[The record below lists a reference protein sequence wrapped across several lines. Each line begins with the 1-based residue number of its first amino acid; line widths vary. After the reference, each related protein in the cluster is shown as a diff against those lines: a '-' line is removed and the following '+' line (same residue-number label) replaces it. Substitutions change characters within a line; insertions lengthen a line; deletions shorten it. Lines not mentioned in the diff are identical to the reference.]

1 MKKNKFS
8 LGLISLIILTGCST
22 PKDVA
27 YFQDTVEAVIPIS
40 NPQQIRIE
48 PNDKLSII
56 VKSVDSKLSNMFNLP
71 IYTERVGRMSETVT
85 GADQSMLGNYT
96 NISEGMSFYTVSPEG
111 FIDFPV
117 LGNLY
122 VKGMTRSEL
131 SGFIKG
137 ELMGKDLV
145 KDPIVTVEFLNLGVS
160 IMGEVNFPGRYS
172 IKEDQVSI
180 LEALSMAGDLKIQGK
195 RENVAVLRE
204 EPDGLHAYRVDLT
217 NFQELAGSPAYYL
230 KQGDIIYVEPNDIR
244 KRETTNNGNNVLS
257 TSFWISAAGL
267 LTSVVTTIA
276 VFVR

>member
-27 YFQDTVEAVIPIS
+27 YFQDTVETVIPIS

-71 IYTERVGRMSETVT
+71 IYTERVGRVSETVT
-85 GADQSMLGNYT
+85 GTDQSMLGSYT
-96 NISEGMSFYTVSPEG
+96 NLSEGMSFYTVSPEG
-111 FIDFPV
+111 YIDFPV

-131 SGFIKG
+131 AGFIKG

-160 IMGEVNFPGRYS
+160 IMGEVNSPGRYS
-172 IKEDQVSI
+172 IKEDQVNI
-180 LEALSMAGDLKIQGK
+180 LEALSMAGDLTIQGK

-204 EPDGLHAYRVDLT
+204 ESDGLHSYRVDLT

>member
-27 YFQDTVEAVIPIS
+27 YFQDTVETVIPIS

-71 IYTERVGRMSETVT
+71 IYTERVGRVSETVT
-85 GADQSMLGNYT
+85 GTDQSMLGSYT
-96 NISEGMSFYTVSPEG
+96 NLSEGMSFYTVSPEG
-111 FIDFPV
+111 YIDFPV

-131 SGFIKG
+131 AGFIKG
-137 ELMGKDLV
+137 ELMGKNLV

-160 IMGEVNFPGRYS
+160 IMGEVNSPGRYS
-172 IKEDQVSI
+172 IKEDQVNI
-180 LEALSMAGDLKIQGK
+180 LEALSMAGDLTIQGK

-204 EPDGLHAYRVDLT
+204 ESDGLHSYRVDLT

>member
-27 YFQDTVEAVIPIS
+27 YFQDTVETVIPIS

-160 IMGEVNFPGRYS
+160 IMGEVNSPGRYS
-172 IKEDQVSI
+172 IKEDQVNI
-180 LEALSMAGDLKIQGK
+180 LEALSMAGDLTIQGK

-204 EPDGLHAYRVDLT
+204 ESDGLHSYRVDLT

>member
-27 YFQDTVEAVIPIS
+27 YFQDTVETVIPIS

-71 IYTERVGRMSETVT
+71 IYTERVGRVSETVT
-85 GADQSMLGNYT
+85 GSDQSMLGSYT
-96 NISEGMSFYTVSPEG
+96 NLSEGMSFYTVSPEG
-111 FIDFPV
+111 YIDFPV

-131 SGFIKG
+131 AGFIKG

-160 IMGEVNFPGRYS
+160 IMGEVNSPGRYS
-172 IKEDQVSI
+172 IKEDQVNI
-180 LEALSMAGDLKIQGK
+180 LEALSMAGDLTIQGK

-204 EPDGLHAYRVDLT
+204 ESDGLHSYRVDLT

>member
-27 YFQDTVEAVIPIS
+27 YFQDTVETVIPIS

-111 FIDFPV
+111 YIDFPV
-117 LGNLY
+117 LGNLF

-160 IMGEVNFPGRYS
+160 IMGEVNSPGRYS
-172 IKEDQVSI
+172 IKEDQVNI
-180 LEALSMAGDLKIQGK
+180 LEALSMAGDLTIQGK

-204 EPDGLHAYRVDLT
+204 EPDGLHTYRVDLT

-230 KQGDIIYVEPNDIR
+230 KQNDIIYVEPNDIK

>member
-27 YFQDTVEAVIPIS
+27 YFQDTVETVIPIS

-71 IYTERVGRMSETVT
+71 IYTERVGRVSETVT
-85 GADQSMLGNYT
+85 GTDQSMLGSYT
-96 NISEGMSFYTVSPEG
+96 NLSEGMSFYTVSPEG
-111 FIDFPV
+111 YIDFPV

-160 IMGEVNFPGRYS
+160 IMGEVNSPGRYS
-172 IKEDQVSI
+172 IKEDQVNI
-180 LEALSMAGDLKIQGK
+180 LEALSMAGDLTIQGK

-204 EPDGLHAYRVDLT
+204 EPDGLHSYRVDLT